1 MANIFENKSH
11 KCLPKLAI
19 LIPKIKDSGITVNS
33 CAETSLNTI
42 FQSILELSQNLFVVG
57 IEGSIVN
64 ARENKQDMISSCF
77 HLKGNLF
84 SFNSHKTSI
93 IFFFFSYGRFLFD
106 SPVLSNLDPSAVLGC
121 HRCQGERPGARVEGR
136 GTPAAVKGEEGRGG
150 PGRGA
155 GTPVPPSTP
164 SKHLEERLVSNALK
178 GTGCEMQS
186 QPPVSRL

>member
-64 ARENKQDMISSCF
+64 ARENKQDMIASCF

-93 IFFFFSYGRFLFD
+93 IFFFSHMGD
-106 SPVLSNLDPSAVLGC
+106 SSLTALCWVTWTPQQCWGAI
-121 HRCQGERPGARVEGR
+121 GAREKGQEQGLKDGAHQQQSREKKEEEVLAEEQEPQFLPQL
-136 GTPAAVKGEEGRGG
+136 PANIWRKD
-150 PGRGA
+150 
-155 GTPVPPSTP
+155 
-164 SKHLEERLVSNALK
+164 
-178 GTGCEMQS
+178 
-186 QPPVSRL
+186 